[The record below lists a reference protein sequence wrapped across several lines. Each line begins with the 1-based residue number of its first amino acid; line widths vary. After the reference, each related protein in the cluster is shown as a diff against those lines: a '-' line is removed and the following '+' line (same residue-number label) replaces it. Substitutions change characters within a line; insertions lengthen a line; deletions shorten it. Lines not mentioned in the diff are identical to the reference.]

1 MSSACPSRISRLLA
15 VILALAAGTAFAQT
29 EEVLT
34 VKREGYSISA
44 LATFQG
50 TSGSQKRGIALFPGH
65 PGIMKIQSGNDGTPR
80 FELKGNFLV
89 RTRRAWLDDETLVLS
104 IDAPSD
110 QWSTFYVRFRT
121 TQRYGEDVAALLRE
135 AAQKY
140 GVQEWTFI
148 GTSEG
153 SISAFHAAR
162 MNPALA
168 KRLILTSSLFE
179 STANGPGLASSIELE
194 RLPAQTLWVHHVDDP
209 CPYTPYREAQD
220 FAKRSGK
227 PLLTVRGGGGWRGER
242 CQAFTAHGYAGVE
255 RETVAAMREWV
266 KTGTAPAE
274 VGGASQ

>member
-1 MSSACPSRISRLLA
+1 
-15 VILALAAGTAFAQT
+15 VILAAAAAAAFAQT

-34 VKREGYSISA
+34 VKRDGHTISA
-44 LATFQG
+44 LATFEGNSGPRKQG
-50 TSGSQKRGIALFPGH
+50 VALFPGS
-65 PGIMKIQSGNDGTPR
+65 PGIMKIVNGDDGTPR
-80 FELKGNFLV
+80 FELKGNFLI
-89 RTRRAWLDDETLVLS
+89 RTRRAWVDDETLVLS

-121 TQRYGEDVAALLRE
+121 TPRYGEDVAALLRE

-140 GVQEWTFI
+140 GVEEWTFV
-148 GTSEG
+148 GTSQG

-168 KRLILTSSLFE
+168 RRLILSSSLFE
-179 STANGPGLASSIELE
+179 STPDGPGLASSIELE

-220 FAKRSGK
+220 FAKKSGK

-242 CQAFTAHGYAGVE
+242 CGAFTAHGYVGVE

-274 VGGASQ
+274 VKAAPQ